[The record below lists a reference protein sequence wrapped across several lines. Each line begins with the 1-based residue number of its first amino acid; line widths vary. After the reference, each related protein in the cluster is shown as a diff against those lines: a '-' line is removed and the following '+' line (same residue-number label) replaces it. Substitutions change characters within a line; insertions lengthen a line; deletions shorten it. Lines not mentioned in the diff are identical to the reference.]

1 MTPIKG
7 ILRLLTGERG
17 EDRAEA
23 LLRKNGYRIIERNYR
38 CARGEIDIVARDG
51 ETIAFVEVKTR
62 SSEDFGGPKYS
73 VDKRKQR
80 KLTEVAVHYIAE
92 RGIRDTDLRFD
103 VVSIVVKDGAYKT
116 ELIKD
121 AFEAVEV

>member
-1 MTPIKG
+1 MRPIKG

-17 EDRAEA
+17 EERAEA
-23 LLRKNGYRIIERNYR
+23 LLKKNGYRIIERNYR
-38 CARGEIDIVARDG
+38 CPRGEIDIVARDG
-51 ETIAFVEVKTR
+51 GTIAFVEVKTR
-62 SSEDFGGPKYS
+62 CSEAFGSPKYS
-73 VDKRKQR
+73 VDQRKQK

-92 RGIRDTDLRFD
+92 RGVRETDLRFD

-121 AFEAVEV
+121 AFEAME

>member
-23 LLRKNGYRIIERNYR
+23 LLKKHGYRIIERNYR

-51 ETIAFVEVKTR
+51 DTIAFVEVKTR
-62 SSEDFGGPKYS
+62 SSEDFGGPKHG
-73 VDKRKQR
+73 VDSRKQR
-80 KLTEVAVHYIAE
+80 KLTEVAEHYIAE

-121 AFEAVEV
+121 AFEAVE

>member
-23 LLRKNGYRIIERNYR
+23 LLKKHGYRIIERNYR
-38 CARGEIDIVARDG
+38 CTRGEIDIIARDG
-51 ETIAFVEVKTR
+51 DTIAFVEVKTR

-80 KLTEVAVHYIAE
+80 KLTEVAEHYIAE
-92 RGIRDTDLRFD
+92 RGVKETDLRFD
-103 VVSIVVKDGAYKT
+103 VVSIVIKDGSYKT

-121 AFEAVEV
+121 AFEAVE